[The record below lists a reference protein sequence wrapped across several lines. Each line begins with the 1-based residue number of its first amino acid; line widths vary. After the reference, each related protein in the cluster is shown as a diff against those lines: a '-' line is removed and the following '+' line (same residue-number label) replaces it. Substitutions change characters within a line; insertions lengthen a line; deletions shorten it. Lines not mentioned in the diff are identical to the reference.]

1 MKNILYL
8 IFTLVILAS
17 CEREELPVAAHE
29 TGALTTSAVNMDA
42 NYRWQ
47 IYFDLGTNR
56 EVGRCLKTSWDLAF
70 QTTTSG
76 FHVFL
81 NSSKAMA
88 AWNTGDTNF
97 TAITDS
103 TGFAVGRK
111 FDEASGNEDSTAIGD
126 WRQTKPVY
134 IIDRGYSETGQPQG
148 IRKIQ
153 ILQVNSSAYEIR
165 FATLTGSESRI
176 TVAKDSTYNF
186 TFVSLSSTGSIV
198 SVEPPKASWDLV
210 FTQYTHIFHQPFTPY
225 LVTGCLLNSWQTAS
239 AVDTVNSF
247 ELTGFAELQQYT
259 LNNAVNTIGYEWKV
273 FDGTQFTI
281 VPNRFYIIRDSEN
294 YFYKLRFTDFYDA
307 NGVKGN
313 PKWEFQRL

>member
-1 MKNILYL
+1 MKYTLSL
-8 IFTLVILAS
+8 IAALFLLAA
-17 CEREELPVAAHE
+17 CEREELPVAPHE
-29 TGALTTSAVNMDA
+29 TGLLTTSAVNMDA

-47 IYFDLGTNR
+47 VYFDLGTNR

-70 QTTTSG
+70 QTTASG

-97 TAITDS
+97 TAVTDS
-103 TGFAVGRK
+103 TGFAAGRK

-148 IRKIQ
+148 IRKMQ
-153 ILQVNSSAYEIR
+153 ILQVSSSAYEIR
-165 FATLTGSESRI
+165 FATLNGTPNSI
-176 TVAKDSTYNF
+176 TIPKDSIYNF
-186 TFVSLSSTGSIV
+186 SFVSLSSTGNIV
-198 SVEPPKASWDLV
+198 SVEPPKANWDLV

-225 LVTGCLLNSWQTAS
+225 LVTGCLLNPWQTVS
-239 AVDTVNSF
+239 AVDTVNTF
-247 ELTGFAELQQYT
+247 ESIGFSQLQQYT
-259 LNNAVNTIGYEWKV
+259 LGNAVNNIGYEWKV